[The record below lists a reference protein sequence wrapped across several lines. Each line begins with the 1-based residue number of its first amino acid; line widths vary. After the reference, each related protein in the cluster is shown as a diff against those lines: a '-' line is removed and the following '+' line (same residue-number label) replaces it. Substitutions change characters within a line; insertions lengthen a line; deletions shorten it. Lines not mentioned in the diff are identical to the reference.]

1 MNSKTEP
8 PKNNNKVVA
17 YLRTS
22 SSTNVGDNK
31 DSGKRQLVAIK
42 RWCKSNNKKIVAEFY
57 DKNVSGSKNF
67 IDRVELNKA
76 ITFCKENNIHMLVV
90 EHSDRFARDLMV
102 QELLVCEMKKS
113 NVDVVAVDNPTLF
126 AEGNQMFRQL
136 YGVINQHNK
145 DLLVGRLRT
154 ARERKRIDNKRARQL
169 TLSGDGKC
177 EGAPQFYVE
186 EHPNIV
192 KLCKKLRNQDK
203 WTLNRISLHLLNT
216 KSITNTNGHQL
227 DPKQVSRIINYKRR

>member
-1 MNSKTEP
+1 MNTKTEP

-90 EHSDRFARDLMV
+90 EHSDRFARDLIV

-113 NVDVVAVDNPTLF
+113 NVDVIAVDNPKLF
-126 AEGNQMFRQL
+126 SEGNQMFRQL
-136 YGVINQHNK
+136 Y
-145 DLLVGRLRT
+145 
-154 ARERKRIDNKRARQL
+154 
-169 TLSGDGKC
+169 
-177 EGAPQFYVE
+177 
-186 EHPNIV
+186 
-192 KLCKKLRNQDK
+192 
-203 WTLNRISLHLLNT
+203 
-216 KSITNTNGHQL
+216 
-227 DPKQVSRIINYKRR
+227 